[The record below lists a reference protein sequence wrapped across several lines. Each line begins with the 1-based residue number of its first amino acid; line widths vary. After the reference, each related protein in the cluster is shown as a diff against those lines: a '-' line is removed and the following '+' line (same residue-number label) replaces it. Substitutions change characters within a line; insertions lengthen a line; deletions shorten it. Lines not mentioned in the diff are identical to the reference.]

1 QANSSCS
8 TSLHC
13 APAHTNP
20 KRKRGRKTNLPSLTL
35 RVSVRRAAAQL
46 RGWCAMRVRG
56 HRCGA
61 SEMLERSLPTE
72 QSDHFLPNWCACGSP
87 ADKPKQSVFH
97 RARATTSIPAPHFPL
112 FSEARGKKRQGEWR
126 FVLQAA

>member
-46 RGWCAMRVRG
+46 RGWCAMRPRRLITAGGDCATFWADQHGYQG
-56 HRCGA
+56 HYRRARRRELDVSTWPPRHQLLTRAVSGWGRC
-61 SEMLERSLPTE
+61 ERS
-72 QSDHFLPNWCACGSP
+72 FLRAEIGSRYCGSL
-87 ADKPKQSVFH
+87 AQE
-97 RARATTSIPAPHFPL
+97 L
-112 FSEARGKKRQGEWR
+112 
-126 FVLQAA
+126 